1 MLCSGH
7 VLPVPP
13 AIQEG
18 VARVLRESGVTVSKD
33 AEAAIAGWIALIAS
47 SGERLDLTSAHDDDE
62 LVDLMLADA
71 LALAPTLHA
80 GARVIDVGSGA
91 GAPGLPLAL
100 ARPDVEVT
108 LVEPLQRPVALLR
121 AAVGVLPPGLTRPT
135 VARARGEEIAGRGA
149 HFEVAISRATLPP
162 PAWLELGT
170 RLAPRGQVWV
180 LLAKE
185 PPPPAREGWAIR
197 CDLNYRWPLTRQ
209 DRRAVRYES
218 INLP

>member
-1 MLCSGH
+1 MLFSGP

-13 AIQEG
+13 AIQER
-18 VARVLRESGVTVSKD
+18 VARVLRESGTTVSRV
-33 AEAAIAGWIALIAS
+33 AEGAIAGWIALIAT

-71 LALAPTLHA
+71 LALAPTLRA

-91 GAPGLPLAL
+91 GAPGLPLSL

-108 LVEPLQRPVALLR
+108 LVEPMQRAAALLR
-121 AAVGVLPPGLTRPT
+121 AAVGALPAGLSKPT
-135 VARARGEEIAGRGA
+135 VARVRGEEIAGRGA
-149 HFEVAISRATLPP
+149 HFEVAVSRATLAP

-170 RLAPRGQVWV
+170 RLAPRGEVWV

-185 PPPPAREGWAIR
+185 PPPAREGWRIAR
-197 CDLNYRWPLTRQ
+197 ELAYRWPLTRV
-209 DRRAVRYES
+209 DRRAVCYEP
-218 INLP
+218 IPAA

>member
-1 MLCSGH
+1 

-13 AIQEG
+13 AIQER

-121 AAVGVLPPGLTRPT
+121 AAVGVLPRASLARRWPAPAARRSPAEARTSRWRSPAPRSPRPRGSSW
-135 VARARGEEIAGRGA
+135 ARASPRAGRSGCC
-149 HFEVAISRATLPP
+149 SPRSPLPP
-162 PAWLELGT
+162 PARAG
-170 RLAPRGQVWV
+170 RFV
-180 LLAKE
+180 
-185 PPPPAREGWAIR
+185 AISTIAG
-197 CDLNYRWPLTRQ
+197 P
-209 DRRAVRYES
+209 
-218 INLP
+218 